1 MPIIGSPETPRAMR
15 ELAKAS
21 RVIESLR
28 DSTCSIIIQGSRDSF
43 VNGTIQGR
51 PVY

>member
-21 RVIESLR
+21 RVIESL
-28 DSTCSIIIQGSRDSF
+28 STCSIIIQGSRDSF